1 MARGSTE
8 SPIRG
13 VRHASC
19 SVVRATLVS
28 LGCGM
33 AVRALKN
40 SSHVVLAR
48 ITSFGEWSRLIGCGR
63 FRHSRCGTVKL
74 GCASSGLN
82 DGRLR
87 LSCTPAVLGVGPYRP
102 WGS

>member
-19 SVVRATLVS
+19 SVVRATFVS

-40 SSHVVLAR
+40 SSHVVL
-48 ITSFGEWSRLIGCGR
+48 GWPGSRLSESGR
-63 FRHSRCGTVKL
+63 G
-74 GCASSGLN
+74 
-82 DGRLR
+82 
-87 LSCTPAVLGVGPYRP
+87 
-102 WGS
+102 